1 MRINQL
7 VWQNGALAALIYLII
22 SLVAYI
28 MGVEVLVG
36 WPVGVA
42 QSLLIIITM
51 IVVSRSI
58 REDEDGIINFL
69 RLFGHIMISVVCIL
83 FASLLFN
90 LLLFN
95 VINPDL
101 IDSVVDITLERVEGM
116 MQSFGVE
123 GDLLQETL
131 DETELE
137 IRKGYTPGGA
147 LISLIFGS
155 AFWGLIALI
164 IAAIFKRNSENK
176 INF

>member
-7 VWQNGALAALIYLII
+7 VWQHGALVALIYFII

-28 MGVEVLVG
+28 IGLDTLVG
-36 WPVGVA
+36 WPIGVA
-42 QSLLIIITM
+42 QSLLIFITM

-58 REDEDGIINFL
+58 REDENGTINFL
-69 RLFGHIMISVVCIL
+69 RLFGHIMISVVSIL

-90 LLLFN
+90 ILLFN
-95 VINPDL
+95 IIDPAL
-101 IDSVVDITLERVEGM
+101 IDSVVEITLERVEGM
-116 MQSFGVE
+116 MKSFGIE
-123 GDLLQETL
+123 GDFLQETL

-137 IRKGYTPGGA
+137 IRKGYTLGGA
-147 LISLIFGS
+147 LKTLIVSS

-164 IAAIFKRNSENK
+164 IAAIFKRNQENK